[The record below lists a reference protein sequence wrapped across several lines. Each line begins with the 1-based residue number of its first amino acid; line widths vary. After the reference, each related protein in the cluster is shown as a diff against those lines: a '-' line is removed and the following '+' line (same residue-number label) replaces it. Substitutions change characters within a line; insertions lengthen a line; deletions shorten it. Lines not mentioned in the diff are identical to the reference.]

1 MTSRP
6 KSNTPNKEPERRRQ
20 IIKRVIIA
28 GIVLVAVF
36 GVYELGRQ
44 YHYWG
49 EPDTLRALKTEPI
62 TNKKLLGL
70 ELVRSEQK
78 GQGEG
83 QGDCG
88 LDQGQAGL
96 VAGVALAA
104 GIFVLVVVLLEF
116 GGQTGGKRTQVEQGG
131 GKFDE
136 IIQQENPEDKEQVSV
151 HGQRVALAL
160 ELTVGRKGLDDRVM
174 ATMCLAHK
182 PGRGL
187 GGNPG
192 RISLFCHLTEAM
204 RARIERA

>member
-78 GQGEG
+78 GQGEIAMIETPAPSVTHEFRAQTDG
-83 QGDCG
+83 VEATKQRIINYAESDGWVYDPTVYSQDENNWLWRKQGKESPRMT
-88 LDQGQAGL
+88 
-96 VAGVALAA
+96 
-104 GIFVLVVVLLEF
+104 LVVTTTKSTIVIEVTAY
-116 GGQTGGKRTQVEQGG
+116 G
-131 GKFDE
+131 
-136 IIQQENPEDKEQVSV
+136 SY
-151 HGQRVALAL
+151 
-160 ELTVGRKGLDDRVM
+160 
-174 ATMCLAHK
+174 ATY
-182 PGRGL
+182 
-187 GGNPG
+187 
-192 RISLFCHLTEAM
+192 
-204 RARIERA
+204 